1 MLLGYW
7 QLLQQYWLLISSDP
21 CRSFHVQVSVSV
33 HPLTAW
39 MTFEW
44 YNNIKHFDFLAVAG
58 SFPNEVV
65 VKLAAE
71 KLKAEEGKPVD
82 PAQVPCAPKCN
93 TSGDSF
99 FCKLSKRSDLRWSKT
114 SFHILQGFWIWIQH
128 ESDRQNLV
136 SSILNTYQYYPPNTP
151 FLALCALAGCYRGL
165 PWGPKQLFI
174 MQPAF
179 DKHTVIPPW
188 RHSSQSW
195 FGLAGYK
202 VRIKRQPLL
211 HDCPSRWGRSHIL
224 GSCKLWDMMGQQAS
238 MTSMTSMTS
247 MDINGILPFLGL
259 LSLLLFT
266 CAPWIWLPIRCQGR
280 TWSSFQVLL
289 KHLRMLLSERP
300 VAWVKEAKCHDA
312 TIHHTLWNTLWKIQH
327 IQFRL
332 KSQ

>member
-1 MLLGYW
+1 
-7 QLLQQYWLLISSDP
+7 
-21 CRSFHVQVSVSV
+21 
-33 HPLTAW
+33 

-44 YNNIKHFDFLAVAG
+44 YNNIQHFDFLAVAG
-58 SFPNEVV
+58 SFPNEAV

-82 PAQVPCAPKCN
+82 PAQVPRAPKCN

-188 RHSSQSW
+188 RHSRSTAVARVRVGLDSQ
-195 FGLAGYK
+195 A
-202 VRIKRQPLL
+202 IK
-211 HDCPSRWGRSHIL
+211 C
-224 GSCKLWDMMGQQAS
+224 GSKD
-238 MTSMTSMTS
+238 
-247 MDINGILPFLGL
+247 N
-259 LSLLLFT
+259 LS
-266 CAPWIWLPIRCQGR
+266 CMI
-280 TWSSFQVLL
+280 VLL
-289 KHLRMLLSERP
+289 GGGEVTYSAVASCGTWWDNKHQWHQWHQWISMAYYHS
-300 VAWVKEAKCHDA
+300 
-312 TIHHTLWNTLWKIQH
+312 
-327 IQFRL
+327 
-332 KSQ
+332 